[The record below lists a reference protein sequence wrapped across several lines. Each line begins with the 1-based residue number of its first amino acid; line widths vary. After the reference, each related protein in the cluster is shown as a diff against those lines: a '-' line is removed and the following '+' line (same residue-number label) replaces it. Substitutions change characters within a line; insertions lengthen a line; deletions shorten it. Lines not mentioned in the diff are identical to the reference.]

1 MIIFN
6 LVLSINLKKEDK
18 EYLALKKRFENMI
31 QESNNHSHK
40 TFNHDKNEAKDIL
53 QTMKMEKLHRNP
65 VNSNKNINSLH
76 LE

>member
-1 MIIFN
+1 
-6 LVLSINLKKEDK
+6 
-18 EYLALKKRFENMI
+18 MI

-40 TFNHDKNEAKDIL
+40 PFNHNENEAKDIL

-65 VNSNKNINSLH
+65 INSNKNINSLH